1 MILSDKEIRK
11 LSTEMTPPLIQPFS
25 EENLQGASYDVS
37 MSGDIVRFKGL
48 GRAVDPQKDTNLS
61 DMYEYRDAGERG
73 YLLSPGEYVL
83 VKLQETIELP
93 NQLVAHFRPR
103 TRFTRCGVVIA
114 DQHCNPTY
122 NGVLSIGLFNAGV
135 NPFILRPGLKI
146 AQIVFEELMSTPTED
161 KLYKNKSNAAYSEE
175 NDGVFRGSVF
185 DESGWS
191 DELKKTYAEIMRSLR
206 GGSK

>member
-175 NDGVFRGSVF
+175 IDGVFRGSVF
-185 DESGWS
+185 DEAGWTS
-191 DELKKTYAEIMRSLR
+191 ALKEMYENMLHHLD
-206 GGSK
+206 GGKE

>member
-83 VKLQETIELP
+83 VKLQEAIELP

>member
-1 MILSDKEIRK
+1 MILNDKEIRK
-11 LSTEMTPPLIQPFS
+11 LSTEITPPLIQPFS

-122 NGVLSIGLFNAGV
+122 NGVLSVGLFNAGV

-185 DESGWS
+185 DEAGWTS
-191 DELKKTYAEIMRSLR
+191 ELKEMYENMLHHLD
-206 GGSK
+206 GGKE